1 MWRRGGEEWREGGRR
16 RENER
21 GRDEGGTEGGRG
33 KERRKGGRGKGR
45 TKGGRGETREEE
57 ERDEGLC
64 TVNTLHIPS
73 TPPLITPPLLHS
85 QAPQLVP
92 FLHTIL

>member
-1 MWRRGGEEWREGGRR
+1 M
-16 RENER
+16 
-21 GRDEGGTEGGRG
+21 
-33 KERRKGGRGKGR
+33 
-45 TKGGRGETREEE
+45 GRGETREEE

-92 FLHTIL
+92 LLRTIL

>member
-1 MWRRGGEEWREGGRR
+1 MHTGREGEREKEGGMGRERGRR
-16 RENER
+16 R
-21 GRDEGGTEGGRG
+21 
-33 KERRKGGRGKGR
+33 KRKREGGRGKGR

-57 ERDEGLC
+57 GRDEGLC

-92 FLHTIL
+92 LLHTIL

>member
-1 MWRRGGEEWREGGRR
+1 MCQAQRSNKPRACGEGEG
-16 RENER
+16 NEG

-64 TVNTLHIPS
+64 TVNALHIPS
-73 TPPLITPPLLHS
+73 TPPLITPP
-85 QAPQLVP
+85 
-92 FLHTIL
+92 

>member
-1 MWRRGGEEWREGGRR
+1 MR
-16 RENER
+16 
-21 GRDEGGTEGGRG
+21 EGGTEGGRG

-45 TKGGRGETREEE
+45 TKGGRGETREE

>member
-1 MWRRGGEEWREGGRR
+1 MRECGVW
-16 RENER
+16 E
-21 GRDEGGTEGGRG
+21 GRG

-57 ERDEGLC
+57 GRDEGLC

-92 FLHTIL
+92 LLHTIL